1 MNDFQDC
8 PSNMTVPGFARRV
21 NMYRLE
27 KSIPL
32 SALAECIGTKDLS
45 LVSISRLNKNGVR
58 IKKLLSLALALN
70 ISADFLVGHKVQSR
84 LEDKLM
90 NNYYILCDLPLSS
103 VNRYSEEISK
113 ITDKI

>member
-1 MNDFQDC
+1 
-8 PSNMTVPGFARRV
+8 MTVPGFARRV